1 MLSALLGLGFSH
13 LSVRPPYS
21 AESRTK
27 FAEDSSQEGDGF
39 EIQVP
44 RQIDN
49 ALRRTRTAPLSA
61 STLPPGGR
69 SIFLWKSSITKSNFH
84 RENDVVRQTWSS
96 GEPIIITNYI
106 RMCR

>member
-61 STLPPGGR
+61 STLPPG
-69 SIFLWKSSITKSNFH
+69 
-84 RENDVVRQTWSS
+84 REIHILMEVEHYQEQLPPRKRRRPTDMVVRRA
-96 GEPIIITNYI
+96 NHHN
-106 RMCR
+106 